1 MHRCIRIKGGK
12 KKEIIHQ
19 GLESDIEE
27 IVDEESQIDP
37 QFRTQRCYVKVS
49 AAYIRKELVLNKS
62 YGLRDFCLKTVNNV
76 LNRLGYTLKKVLKT
90 RPLKKIPETDAIF
103 ENVHKQHQSAKSDP
117 RILRVSA
124 DVKAKVKV
132 GDLSRKGCSRTKNAP
147 ETDDHDHHWTDV
159 LAPFGLHEINT
170 GNTFLVFGN
179 SKETPD
185 FIADCFEW
193 WWGQRQ
199 FMAGQ
204 YDLLM
209 IDLDNGRSVAGNT
222 KRFLQRMVTF
232 SKKTGIPIQLVYYPP
247 YHSKYNMVERFWAA
261 LENYWSP
268 LVLDTVKNTI
278 GIAKKVVWKGMN
290 PIVHFLDK
298 TYQKGLTVDSGDFKE
313 LQKFITRNPDLPKW
327 DVLINFNASG

>member
-1 MHRCIRIKGGK
+1 MHRCLQIERGK
-12 KKEIIHQ
+12 KKEVVHQ
-19 GLESDIEE
+19 DLGSDIKE

-37 QFRTQRCYVKVS
+37 QFKTQRCYVKVS
-49 AAYIRKELVLNKS
+49 AIYIRKELVLHKS
-62 YGLRDFCLKTVNNV
+62 YELNDFCLKTVNNV

-90 RPLKKIPETDAIF
+90 KPLKKIPETDAIF
-103 ENVHKQHQSAKSDP
+103 ENVHKHHQYAKSNP

-132 GDLSRKGCSRTKNAP
+132 GNLSRKGYSRTIKAP
-147 ETDDHDHHWTDV
+147 KTDDHDHHWTDV

-170 GNTFLVFGN
+170 DNTFLVFGN

-193 WWGQRQ
+193 WWQKRQ
-199 FMAGQ
+199 FMTDQ

-209 IDLDNGRSVAGNT
+209 IDLDNGKSVAGNT
-222 KRFLQRMVTF
+222 KRFLQRMVEF
-232 SKKTGIPIQLVYYPP
+232 SEKIGIPIQLVYYPP

-268 LVLDTVKNTI
+268 LVLDTVINTI
-278 GIAKKVVWKGMN
+278 EIAKKVVWKGMN

-298 TYQKGLTVDSGDFKE
+298 TYQKGLTVDSEDFKE
-313 LQKFITRNPDLPKW
+313 LQKFITRNPLLPKW
-327 DVLINFNASG
+327 DVLINFNTSG